1 MRITENSKL
10 LISFFMQNKFISNEK
25 ITANTRRIL
34 RVLYEDITNAYNQ
47 KLTYNMK
54 INKIDSVA
62 NIPRPKTLRLNGL
75 PETIAKSIYN
85 KSLSCI
91 TYTCSLYNRT
101 IVIKFVVEESEPD
114 IKRYNKYVDT
124 IIMWLYILNKYS
136 SPNCSKVITIYLYLT
151 SLRKKLPNNK
161 IDVLN
166 ENNVNT
172 AFTTSCQ
179 YNTEIIIFRSEE
191 WFKVLL
197 HETFHSFGLD
207 FSDMN
212 TTKCNKEILNIF
224 KVSSKV
230 NLYEAYVECWAE
242 ILNALFCSFFIMKNK
257 RDFEEFVLNAEILIN
272 IERYYSFFQMVK
284 TLKFMGLNYVDLY
297 SGNGRVGLYKEK
309 TSVLSYY
316 IIKLILINNFQDF
329 LEWCYTYNNSLL
341 QFNKTFQNQMRFCE
355 FIKLH
360 YKSKTFINDISNTEI
375 FINKLKKKE
384 NEYLLTNMRMS
395 ICELG

>member
-85 KSLSCI
+85 KSLTCI
-91 TYTCSLYNRT
+91 TYTFSLYNRT
-101 IVIKFVVEESEPD
+101 IVIKFVVEESDPD
-114 IKRYNKYVDT
+114 IKRYNRYVDT
-124 IIMWLYILNKYS
+124 IIMWLFILNKYS

-151 SLRKKLPNNK
+151 SLRKKLPSNK

-179 YNTEIIIFRSEE
+179 YNTEIVIFRSEE
-191 WFKVLL
+191 WLKVLL

-297 SGNGRVGLYKEK
+297 SGNERVGLYKEK

-329 LEWCYTYNNSLL
+329 LEWCYKYNNSLL
-341 QFNKTFQNQMRFCE
+341 QFNKTFQTQMRFCE

>member
-10 LISFFMQNKFISNEK
+10 LISFFMQNKFISNKK
-25 ITANTRRIL
+25 ITANTKRIL
-34 RVLYEDITNAYNQ
+34 RVLFEDITNAYNQ

-54 INKIDSVA
+54 INKIDRVA
-62 NIPRPKTLRLNGL
+62 DIPIPKTLKLNDL

-85 KSLSCI
+85 KSLTCI
-91 TYTCSLYNRT
+91 TYMFYLYNRT
-101 IVIKFVVEESEPD
+101 IVVKFVVEESEPD

-124 IIMWLYILNKYS
+124 IIIWLYILNKYS

-179 YNTEIIIFRSEE
+179 YNTEIVIFRSEE

-212 TTKCNKEILNIF
+212 TTECNKKILGIF
-224 KVSSKV
+224 KVYSKV

-297 SGNGRVGLYKEK
+297 SGNERVGLYKEK

-341 QFNKTFQNQMRFCE
+341 QFNKTVQNQMHFCE
-355 FIKLH
+355 FIKRH
-360 YKSKTFINDISNTEI
+360 YKTKTFIKDISNTET
-375 FINKLKKKE
+375 FLNKLKKKD

>member
-1 MRITENSKL
+1 
-10 LISFFMQNKFISNEK
+10 MQNKFISNKK
-25 ITANTRRIL
+25 ITANTKRII

-91 TYTCSLYNRT
+91 TYTFSLYNRN
-101 IVIKFVVEESEPD
+101 IVIKFVVEESNPD

-179 YNTEIIIFRSEE
+179 YNTEIVIFRSEE

-212 TTKCNKEILNIF
+212 TTECNKEILSIF
-224 KVSSKV
+224 KVYSKV

-242 ILNALFCSFFIMKNK
+242 ILNALFCSFFILKNK

-329 LEWCYTYNNSLL
+329 LEWCYKYNNSLL

-360 YKSKTFINDISNTEI
+360 YKTKTFIKDISNTET
-375 FINKLKKKE
+375 FLNKLKKKE

>member
-151 SLRKKLPNNK
+151 SLRKKLPSNK

-179 YNTEIIIFRSEE
+179 YNTEIVIFRSEE

-212 TTKCNKEILNIF
+212 TTECNKEILSIF
-224 KVSSKV
+224 KVYSKV

-242 ILNALFCSFFIMKNK
+242 ILNALFCSFFILKNK

-284 TLKFMGLNYVDLY
+284 TLKFMGLKYTDLY

>member
-151 SLRKKLPNNK
+151 SLRKKLPSNK

-179 YNTEIIIFRSEE
+179 YNTEIVIFRSEE
-191 WFKVLL
+191 WLKVLL

-297 SGNGRVGLYKEK
+297 SGNERVGLYKEK

>member
-10 LISFFMQNKFISNEK
+10 LISFFMQNKFISNKK
-25 ITANTRRIL
+25 ITANTKRII

-91 TYTCSLYNRT
+91 TYTFSLYNRN
-101 IVIKFVVEESEPD
+101 IVIKFVVEESNPD

-179 YNTEIIIFRSEE
+179 YNTEIVIFRSEE

-212 TTKCNKEILNIF
+212 TTECNKEILSIF
-224 KVSSKV
+224 KVYSKV

-242 ILNALFCSFFIMKNK
+242 ILNALFCSFFILKNK

-360 YKSKTFINDISNTEI
+360 YKTKTFIKDISNTET
-375 FINKLKKKE
+375 FLNKLKKKE

>member
-10 LISFFMQNKFISNEK
+10 LISFFMQNKFISNKK
-25 ITANTRRIL
+25 ITANTKRII

-91 TYTCSLYNRT
+91 TYTFSLYNRN
-101 IVIKFVVEESEPD
+101 IVIKFVVEESNPD

-179 YNTEIIIFRSEE
+179 YNTEIVIFRSEE

-212 TTKCNKEILNIF
+212 TTECNKEILSIF
-224 KVSSKV
+224 KVYSKV

-242 ILNALFCSFFIMKNK
+242 ILNALFCSFFILKNK

-329 LEWCYTYNNSLL
+329 LEWCYKYNNSLL

-360 YKSKTFINDISNTEI
+360 YKTKTFIKDISNTET
-375 FINKLKKKE
+375 FLNKLKKKE

>member
-91 TYTCSLYNRT
+91 TYTFSLYNRN
-101 IVIKFVVEESEPD
+101 IVIKFVVEESNPD

-179 YNTEIIIFRSEE
+179 YNTEIVIFRSEE

-212 TTKCNKEILNIF
+212 TTECNKEILSIF
-224 KVSSKV
+224 KVYSKV

-242 ILNALFCSFFIMKNK
+242 ILNALFCSFFILKNK

-316 IIKLILINNFQDF
+316 IIKLILINSFQDF
-329 LEWCYTYNNSLL
+329 LEWCYKYNNSLL
-341 QFNKTFQNQMRFCE
+341 QFNKTFQTQMRFCE

>member
-85 KSLSCI
+85 KSLTCI
-91 TYTCSLYNRT
+91 TYTFSLYNRN
-101 IVIKFVVEESEPD
+101 IVIKFVVEESDPD
-114 IKRYNKYVDT
+114 IKRYNRYVDT
-124 IIMWLYILNKYS
+124 IIMWLFILNKYS

-151 SLRKKLPNNK
+151 SLRKKLPSNK

-179 YNTEIIIFRSEE
+179 YNTEIVIFRSEE

-212 TTKCNKEILNIF
+212 TTECNKEILSIF
-224 KVSSKV
+224 KVYSKV

-242 ILNALFCSFFIMKNK
+242 ILNALFCSFFILKNK
-257 RDFEEFVLNAEILIN
+257 RNFEEFVLNAEILIN

-284 TLKFMGLNYVDLY
+284 TLKFMGLKYTDLY

-316 IIKLILINNFQDF
+316 IIKLILINSFQDF
-329 LEWCYTYNNSLL
+329 LEWCYKYNNSLL
-341 QFNKTFQNQMRFCE
+341 QFNKTFQTQMRFCE

>member
-91 TYTCSLYNRT
+91 TYTFSLYNRN

-151 SLRKKLPNNK
+151 SLRKKLPSNK

-179 YNTEIIIFRSEE
+179 YNTEIVIFRSEE
-191 WFKVLL
+191 WLKVLL

-297 SGNGRVGLYKEK
+297 SGNERVGLYKEK

>member
-1 MRITENSKL
+1 
-10 LISFFMQNKFISNEK
+10 MQNKFISNK
-25 ITANTRRIL
+25 NITANTKRIL
-34 RVLYEDITNAYNQ
+34 RVLFEDITNAYNQ

-54 INKIDSVA
+54 INKIDRVA
-62 NIPRPKTLRLNGL
+62 DIPIPKTKTLQLNGL

-85 KSLSCI
+85 KSLTCI
-91 TYTCSLYNRT
+91 TYTLSIYNRN
-101 IVIKFVVEESEPD
+101 IVIKFVVEELEPD

-136 SPNCSKVITIYLYLT
+136 SQNCSKVITIYLYLT

-179 YNTEIIIFRSEE
+179 YNTEIVIFRSEE

-212 TTKCNKEILNIF
+212 TTECNKKILGIF
-224 KVSSKV
+224 KVYSKV

-242 ILNALFCSFFIMKNK
+242 ILNALFCSFFILKNK

-297 SGNGRVGLYKEK
+297 SGNERVGLYKEK

-341 QFNKTFQNQMRFCE
+341 QFNKTVQNQMRFCE

-360 YKSKTFINDISNTEI
+360 YKTKTFIKDISNTET

>member
-10 LISFFMQNKFISNEK
+10 LISFFMQNKFISNKK
-25 ITANTRRIL
+25 ITANTKRIL
-34 RVLYEDITNAYNQ
+34 LILYQDITNAYNQ

-62 NIPRPKTLRLNGL
+62 NIPRPKTLTLNGL

-85 KSLSCI
+85 KSLTCI
-91 TYTCSLYNRT
+91 TYTFSLYNRN
-101 IVIKFVVEESEPD
+101 IVIKFVVEESDPD
-114 IKRYNKYVDT
+114 IKRYNRYVDT

-136 SPNCSKVITIYLYLT
+136 SPNCSKMITIYLYLT
-151 SLRKKLPNNK
+151 SLRKTLPKNK

-172 AFTTSCQ
+172 AFTIGCQ
-179 YNTEIIIFRSEE
+179 YNTEIVIFRSEE

-212 TTKCNKEILNIF
+212 TTECNKKILGIF

-257 RDFEEFVLNAEILIN
+257 RDFEEFVLNADILIN

-284 TLKFMGLNYVDLY
+284 TLKFMGIKYVDLY
-297 SGNGRVGLYKEK
+297 SGNERIGLYKEK

-329 LEWCYTYNNSLL
+329 LEWCYTYNKSLL

-355 FIKLH
+355 FIERH
-360 YKSKTFINDISNTEI
+360 YKAKTFIKDISNTET

>member
-10 LISFFMQNKFISNEK
+10 LISFFMQNKFISNKK
-25 ITANTRRIL
+25 ITANTKRIL
-34 RVLYEDITNAYNQ
+34 LILYQDITNAYNQ

-62 NIPRPKTLRLNGL
+62 NIPRPKTLTLNGL

-85 KSLSCI
+85 KSLTCI
-91 TYTCSLYNRT
+91 TYTFSLYNRN
-101 IVIKFVVEESEPD
+101 IVIKFVVEESDPD
-114 IKRYNKYVDT
+114 IKRYNRYVDT

-136 SPNCSKVITIYLYLT
+136 SPNCSKIITIYLYLT
-151 SLRKKLPNNK
+151 SLRKTLPKNK

-172 AFTTSCQ
+172 AFTYGCQ
-179 YNTEIIIFRSEE
+179 YNTEIVIFRSEE

-212 TTKCNKEILNIF
+212 TTECNKKILGIF

-257 RDFEEFVLNAEILIN
+257 RNFEEFVLNADILIN

-284 TLKFMGLNYVDLY
+284 TLKFMGIKYVDLY
-297 SGNGRVGLYKEK
+297 SGNERIGLYKEK

-329 LEWCYTYNNSLL
+329 LEWCYTYNKSLL

-355 FIKLH
+355 FIERH
-360 YKSKTFINDISNTEI
+360 YKAKTFIKDISNTET

>member
-10 LISFFMQNKFISNEK
+10 LISFFMQNKFISNKK
-25 ITANTRRIL
+25 ITANTKRII

-91 TYTCSLYNRT
+91 TYTFSLYNRN
-101 IVIKFVVEESEPD
+101 IVIKFVVEESNPD

-124 IIMWLYILNKYS
+124 IIMWLFILNKYS

-179 YNTEIIIFRSEE
+179 YNTEIVIFRSEE

-212 TTKCNKEILNIF
+212 TTECNKEILSIF
-224 KVSSKV
+224 KVYSKV

-242 ILNALFCSFFIMKNK
+242 ILNALFCSFFILKNK

-329 LEWCYTYNNSLL
+329 LEWCYKYNNSLL

-360 YKSKTFINDISNTEI
+360 YKTKTFIKDISNTET
-375 FINKLKKKE
+375 FLNKLKKKE

>member
-10 LISFFMQNKFISNEK
+10 LISFFMQNKFITNKK
-25 ITANTRRIL
+25 ITANTKIIL

-54 INKIDSVA
+54 INKIDRVSD
-62 NIPRPKTLRLNGL
+62 IPRPKTLTLNGL
-75 PETIAKSIYN
+75 PETISKSIYN
-85 KSLSCI
+85 KLLTCI
-91 TYTCSLYNRT
+91 TYTFSLYNRT
-101 IVIKFVVEESEPD
+101 IVIKFVVEETDPD
-114 IKRYNKYVDT
+114 INIYNRSVDT

-179 YNTEIIIFRSEE
+179 YNTEIVIFRSEE
-191 WFKVLL
+191 WLKVLL

-212 TTKCNKEILNIF
+212 TTKCNKEILGLF

-242 ILNALFCSFFIMKNK
+242 IMNALFCSFFIMKNK
-257 RDFEEFVLNAEILIN
+257 LDFEEFVLNAEILVN

-297 SGNGRVGLYKEK
+297 SGNERVGLYKEK

-355 FIKLH
+355 FIKRH
-360 YKSKTFINDISNTEI
+360 YKTKTFIKDISNTET
-375 FINKLKKKE
+375 FLNKLKKKE

>member
-91 TYTCSLYNRT
+91 TYTFSLYNRN
-101 IVIKFVVEESEPD
+101 IVIKFVVEESNPD

-179 YNTEIIIFRSEE
+179 YNTEIVIFRSEE

-212 TTKCNKEILNIF
+212 TTECNKEILSIF
-224 KVSSKV
+224 KVYSKV

-242 ILNALFCSFFIMKNK
+242 ILNALFCSFFILKNK

-329 LEWCYTYNNSLL
+329 LEWCYKYNNSLL

-360 YKSKTFINDISNTEI
+360 YKTKTFIKDISNTET
-375 FINKLKKKE
+375 FLNKLKKKE

>member
-10 LISFFMQNKFISNEK
+10 LISFFMQNKFISNKK
-25 ITANTRRIL
+25 ITANTKRII

-85 KSLSCI
+85 KSLTCI
-91 TYTCSLYNRT
+91 TYTFSLYNRN
-101 IVIKFVVEESEPD
+101 IVIKFVVEESNPD

-124 IIMWLYILNKYS
+124 IIMWLFILNKYS

-151 SLRKKLPNNK
+151 SLRKTLPNNK

-179 YNTEIIIFRSEE
+179 YNTEIVIFRSEE
-191 WFKVLL
+191 WLKVLL

-297 SGNGRVGLYKEK
+297 SGNERVGLYKEK

-329 LEWCYTYNNSLL
+329 LEWCYKYNNSLL

-360 YKSKTFINDISNTEI
+360 YKTKTFIKDISNTET
-375 FINKLKKKE
+375 FLNKLKKKE